1 MKRLLNVIF
10 NYGLF
15 FMLIVAVNSCAHFRI
30 QELEKKTS
38 THNNFYSLLS
48 KEYLDFA
55 KFELYEMHDEIDAN
69 YFALKASQS
78 INNKIF
84 YPENPKNWKIP
95 NNYIEEANV
104 MFNKI
109 NNLIDKEL
117 HGNFPVEFSKMMLG
131 YDCWIEQVEENWQL
145 EHIEECYKKFYQNFK
160 LIINSDLIDYLFF

>member
-15 FMLIVAVNSCAHFRI
+15 FMLIIAVNSCAHFRI

-69 YFALKASQS
+69 YFALKASLS

-84 YPENPKNWKIP
+84 
-95 NNYIEEANV
+95 
-104 MFNKI
+104 
-109 NNLIDKEL
+109 L
-117 HGNFPVEFSKMMLG
+117 S
-131 YDCWIEQVEENWQL
+131 
-145 EHIEECYKKFYQNFK
+145 
-160 LIINSDLIDYLFF
+160 